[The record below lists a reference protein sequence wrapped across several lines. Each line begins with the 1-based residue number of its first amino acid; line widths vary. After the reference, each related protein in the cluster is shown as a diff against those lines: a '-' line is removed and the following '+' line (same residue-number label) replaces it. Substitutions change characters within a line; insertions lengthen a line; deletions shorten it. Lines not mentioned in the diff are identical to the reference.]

1 MKILTRRNLLAG
13 GATAVGA
20 ALLGGRSARAAI
32 GDPKNLLIVSAVG
45 GWDTTYSIDPKP
57 TNLPMI
63 DAPDGTIEEVNGIA
77 LLTDPGRPN
86 IRGFFEDFGDITA
99 VVNGVSTSSISHTSG
114 YRKIMTGT
122 SDFASP
128 DMAAITAFEHGA
140 DLAAPY
146 LVLGTVSFSG
156 PYGSAVTRTGTL
168 NQISTLVDPAQGFPL
183 ATGEAANDRYV
194 PGSIER
200 NAIES
205 HVRSRA
211 EAFLERRGG
220 LGRNAQR
227 GRDYVDAIDRAALLK
242 DVEEI
247 QAVNFTQ
254 SLDAQVD
261 MAVDALD
268 SGMSQAVQIEL
279 AGFDTHTGNVG
290 QGPVQEQLFAELRRL
305 IGRLDG
311 RGLLENTVVV
321 VLSELGRTPL
331 LNAEAGKD
339 HWPVTSAMV
348 IGTEVA
354 GGQTIGATNDSFDGR
369 NVDLDTGALGG
380 DGVPLRHSN
389 LAAGVLELVG
399 VDPAMYLGTAAPLR
413 ALQA

>member
-1 MKILTRRNLLAG
+1 MKTFTRRNLLAG
-13 GATAVGA
+13 GAAATGA
-20 ALLGGRSARAAI
+20 ALLGGRPARAAI
-32 GDPKNLLIVSAVG
+32 GDPKNLLIVGAVG

-63 DAPDGTIEEVNGIA
+63 DAPEGTIEEVSGIP
-77 LLTDPGRPN
+77 LLTDPSRPN
-86 IRGFFEDFGDITA
+86 IRGYFEDFGAITA
-99 VVNGVSTSSISHTSG
+99 VVNGVQTSSISHTSG

-122 SDFASP
+122 SELSSP
-128 DMAAITAFEHGA
+128 DVAAITAFEHGS

-168 NQISTLVDPAQGFPL
+168 NQLSTLVDPTLGFPL
-183 ATGEAANDRYV
+183 ATGEPANSRYV

-200 NAIES
+200 GMIES
-205 HVRSRA
+205 HVRGRA
-211 EAFLERRGG
+211 ETFLQRRGG
-220 LGRNAQR
+220 LGRNDQR
-227 GRDYVDAIDRAALLK
+227 GRDYVNAIDRAALLK
-242 DVEEI
+242 DIEEI

-261 MAVDALD
+261 MAVDAFD

-279 AGFDTHTGNVG
+279 SGFDTHVGNVG
-290 QGPVQEQLFAELRRL
+290 QGPIQEQLFTQLRRL
-305 IGRLDG
+305 IGRLDN
-311 RGLLENTVVV
+311 RGLLEDTVVV

-354 GGQTIGATNDSFDGR
+354 GGQAIGATNDQFDGR
-369 NVDLDTGALGG
+369 NVDLDSGALGG
-380 DGVPLRHSN
+380 GGVPLRHSN

-399 VDPAMYLGTAAPLR
+399 VDPGLYLNNAAPLR